1 MPRYTISMLTDLRL
15 KNGCKLEDV
24 KVTGKVTTTID
35 PRYGEDA
42 DGNRGG
48 CMEWIDDIIFIDA
61 ERIQPIRTL
70 HQPRLPAEPIDLFEI
85 DTASHRQI
93 CKDLESYFNDMDRR
107 RPGTRRWRRI
117 EDKSQ

>member
-1 MPRYTISMLTDLRL
+1 MPQYTISMLTDLRL

-61 ERIQPIRTL
+61 ECLQPIRTL
-70 HQPRLPAEPIDLFEI
+70 HQPRFSFNATATTEI

-93 CKDLESYFNDMDRR
+93 CKDLESYFNDMDRHPPR
-107 RPGTRRWRRI
+107 ALDE
-117 EDKSQ
+117 EDE